1 MKLAALYFWIVLDIN
16 FNPNLLMENMLT
28 LGIFGAALCFGFVI
42 GDIHLGGTLLDGIV
56 ML

>member
-1 MKLAALYFWIVLDIN
+1 LAALYFWIVLDIN

-42 GDIHLGGTLLDGIV
+42 GDIHLWGTLLDGIV